1 MRRQQSKTRQRER
14 ARGVTCSLVHVQGI
28 CEDVLCELR
37 VIVVVVTFTSIL
49 SSVLDVVVDVALID
63 LLDVSTIFVAI
74 FVVREISSLHD
85 LAWM

>member
-37 VIVVVVTFTSIL
+37 VIVVVVTFTSNFVFCIGCCC
-49 SSVLDVVVDVALID
+49 SCALVD
-63 LLDVSTIFVAI
+63 LLDVGTIFVAI
-74 FVVREISSLHD
+74 FVVREIYSLQ
-85 LAWM
+85 MSK